1 MKLGHNQKTSIQL
14 QTHIKEWKDR
24 GVNSIEFL
32 SENQVKEFSGTTSYI
47 SGIVDHRSR
56 TIHPVK
62 YSLGLA
68 NTAFKLGS
76 QIYENSEAIAIYPEE
91 ESYRVLTTAG
101 EILAKKVIVA
111 TDAYSGS
118 LFPSICQNYIPI
130 GCFCYT
136 SAPLSNEIY
145 SRILPKCSGFYDS
158 RNIMYF
164 ARKIEGNR
172 ILVGSLGYLPNQDP
186 NIKSSFANRLFKK
199 LFGFDPS
206 FNWNNSW
213 DGTIGYT
220 TDNLPRFMEIS
231 KNVFSIFGYNGRGI
245 APGTYFGK
253 YLADYICNKN
263 CPEPLLKTTSQPII
277 LRNFRAKFYESCF
290 QLSRLIV

>member
-1 MKLGHNQKTSIQL
+1 MCIRDSSYRGQNKAKLLL
-14 QTHIKEWKDR
+14 QNFIRD
-24 GVNSIEFL
+24 G
-32 SENQVKEFSGTTSYI
+32 GA
-47 SGIVDHRSR
+47 IVDLEYITCKNGSR
-56 TIHPVK
+56 LISMSH
-62 YSLGLA
+62 YAG
-68 NTAFKLGS
+68 
-76 QIYENSEAIAIYPEE
+76 IAGCIEMCIRD
-91 ESYRVLTTAG
+91 S
-101 EILAKKVIVA
+101 
-111 TDAYSGS
+111 AYSGS

-231 KNVFSIFGYNGRGI
+231 KNVFSIFG
-245 APGTYFGK
+245 
-253 YLADYICNKN
+253 C
-263 CPEPLLKTTSQPII
+263 LLYTS
-277 LRNFRAKFYESCF
+277 RC
-290 QLSRLIV
+290 V